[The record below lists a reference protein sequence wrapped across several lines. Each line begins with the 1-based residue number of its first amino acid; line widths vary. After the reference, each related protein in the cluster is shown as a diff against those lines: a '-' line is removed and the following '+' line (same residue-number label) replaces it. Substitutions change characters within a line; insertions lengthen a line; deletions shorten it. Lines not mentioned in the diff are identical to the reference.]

1 MARRL
6 SKYRRKKKITYM
18 IRKLALLFVLLPL
31 LGQAY
36 AQSDRDSSANSKTG
50 STSDTTAIA
59 PTEDVITQPEFK
71 GGIEKMYKYIS
82 DNFEYPDEAK
92 KRSVNGKMEVEFTV
106 EKSGDITY
114 VGILKGLD
122 YSIDDEVLRLLK
134 AMPRWTPATKNGV
147 PVRYRVSMPITI
159 RASRNKNQKSST
171 ALHDYMED

>member
-1 MARRL
+1 
-6 SKYRRKKKITYM
+6 M
-18 IRKLALLFVLLPL
+18 IRKLALLFVLLSVFGL
-31 LGQAY
+31 AF
-36 AQSDRDSSANSKTG
+36 AQSDADSSSNT
-50 STSDTTAIA
+50 DTTAIA
-59 PTEDVITQPEFK
+59 QTEDVITQPEFK

-92 KRSVNGKMEVEFTV
+92 KRSVNGKIEVEFTV

-159 RASRNKNQKSST
+159 RASRKSQKSSID
-171 ALHDYMED
+171 LQDYRDQ

>member
-6 SKYRRKKKITYM
+6 SNYRRKKKITYM

-36 AQSDRDSSANSKTG
+36 AQSDRDSSANSKTD
-50 STSDTTAIA
+50 STSDTTTIA